1 MLGWIS
7 CLYSPFGFPMPIPR
21 NGHAAA
27 PAGNTTTPA
36 PHSEH
41 GPSSPGRALSKHR
54 YDVVLG
60 CPRSGTT
67 FLMETLAGLPDVEC
81 MTGTLLPVSIPQVV
95 NAESLPLA
103 LYDAL
108 TVAFERSLDDYMSSG
123 RFHSRAAALQ
133 KWVNAPTG
141 LSGLLDA
148 VRGRRSQQR
157 LIYKEPFLA
166 FAPDFVCDALPE
178 AKIIH
183 IYRDG
188 RDCANSLVRTYNV
201 LTDDS
206 LTHLLGAE
214 MRLGRKVDDRYVPWW
229 VEAGREDEFL
239 AASPY
244 GRAIW
249 MWAYMTRRCHTVF
262 SSPEVAASGRVLQLR
277 YEDFVQAPD
286 VHGRRILEHLDLE
299 PSRSF
304 LRRLGTAHAGSIG
317 KHERR
322 SDAEIEEA
330 ERIAGA
336 ELALYGYH

>member
-1 MLGWIS
+1 MS
-7 CLYSPFGFPMPIPR
+7 SPR
-21 NGHAAA
+21 NGHAPTGATMDSARSDQTSLSAA
-27 PAGNTTTPA
+27 
-36 PHSEH
+36 
-41 GPSSPGRALSKHR
+41 GRALIKHR
-54 YDVVLG
+54 CDVVLG

-67 FLMETLAGLPDVEC
+67 FLMETLTALPDVEC
-81 MTGTLLPVSIPQVV
+81 MTGTLLPVSIPQIV
-95 NAESLPLA
+95 NAETLSPA

-108 TVAFERSLDDYMSSG
+108 AVAFERSLDDYMSSG

-148 VRGRRSQQR
+148 VRGRRSQER

-201 LTDDS
+201 LSDDN

-249 MWAYMTRRCHTVF
+249 MWAYMARRCHAVF
-262 SSPEVAASGRVLQLR
+262 SSPEMVASGQVLQLR
-277 YEDFVQAPD
+277 YEDFVQAPEA
-286 VHGRRILEHLDLE
+286 HGKRILDHLDLK
-299 PSRSF
+299 PSRGF
-304 LRRLGTAHAGSIG
+304 LKRVSQAHAGSIG

-322 SDAEIEEA
+322 SDAEIAEA
-330 ERIAGA
+330 ERIAGD
-336 ELALYGYH
+336 ELALYGYR